1 MYTFKLTV
9 HTKIFSLMML
19 FFLIFT
25 GYASY
30 LSFSFFSMETKMES
44 KLEAVNSKTAQ
55 QSKDLINLEALQ
67 KEITLFF
74 DAASQLEMMEKSQ
87 KNYASLHDGAYWL
100 SFQELLSHFQ
110 KLSQEKAFSSLSSD
124 LSKMILGIEEDFKNM
139 DKLIVEYNDER
150 ARQIS
155 LISLSPKIELLK
167 KTLQSEISKR
177 EETRQKVIASAITT
191 QTVTLGSLKE
201 LKETNDT
208 LHTKMVIVNIVGG
221 IIALV
226 MLCLA
231 AYLPMILSKQLKI
244 FREAFRVL
252 ADGDF
257 RQRLTFTGT
266 DEVAELGGLYNSI
279 VENLSLKMKFIAS
292 KAVELDQIATVVN
305 QMSSS
310 LETTTH
316 GVLMQADKINQ
327 TNSKVDIIS
336 TQINHITQSTMQ
348 DSNKLLNNSEQVTKA
363 VRLSV
368 EELKTAAHSTSNIQE
383 TADSLAIATSQ
394 ISEILHAIEDIS
406 DQTNLLAL
414 NAAIEAARAG
424 EHGRGFAVVA
434 DEVRHLAEMS
444 QQATTNIEH
453 IVKNVHEKAMEVK
466 TQIEMNA
473 HSLNEVIEK
482 TQISLGS
489 FDDIGSA
496 IITLNNEL
504 ESIGKET
511 GAQQKE
517 TKQIG
522 EITQA
527 LNRGSGDMDKVSN
540 ELLDFSKQ
548 LKSTADTLQANM
560 QEFKL

>member
-1 MYTFKLTV
+1 
-9 HTKIFSLMML
+9 
-19 FFLIFT
+19 
-25 GYASY
+25 
-30 LSFSFFSMETKMES
+30 METQMEN
-44 KLEAVNSKTAQ
+44 KLEVVNLKTTQ
-55 QSKDLINLEALQ
+55 QSKDLISLETLQ

-74 DAASQLEMMEKSQ
+74 DATAQLEMMEKSQ

-100 SFQELLSHFQ
+100 DFQALLGHFR
-110 KLSQEKAFSSLSSD
+110 KLLEEKAFSSLSQNLIKEVS
-124 LSKMILGIEEDFKNM
+124 SIEEDFKNM

-167 KTLQSEISKR
+167 KTLHLEVSKR
-177 EETRQKVIASAITT
+177 EEARQKVITSAITT
-191 QTVTLGSLKE
+191 QTVTLGSIKE

-231 AYLPMILSKQLKI
+231 AYLPMVLSKQLKT

-257 RQRLTFTGT
+257 RQRLTFSGT
-266 DEVAELGGLYNSI
+266 DEIAELGGLYNSI
-279 VENLSLKMKFIAS
+279 VENLSLKMKFITV
-292 KAVELDQIATVVN
+292 KAIELDEIATVVN
-305 QMSSS
+305 HMSFS

-316 GVLMQADKINQ
+316 SVLMQADKINQ

-348 DSNKLLNNSEQVTKA
+348 DSNQLLNNSAQVTKA

-368 EELKTAAHSTSNIQE
+368 EELKIAAHETSNIQA
-383 TADSLAIATSQ
+383 TADSLASATSQ
-394 ISEILHAIEDIS
+394 ISQILHAIEDIS

-466 TQIEMNA
+466 SQIEMNA
-473 HSLNEVIEK
+473 HSLNKVIEK

-489 FDDIGSA
+489 FDAIGSA
-496 IITLNNEL
+496 IVMLNNEL

-511 GAQQKE
+511 NAQQKE

-522 EITQA
+522 EVTQA
-527 LNRGSGDMDKVSN
+527 LNKGSGDMDKVSN